1 MKNVEIRE
9 LTAKELNER
18 IDTEKANLVRM
29 KMNHAVS
36 PLDHPHHIRET
47 RRLVAQLM
55 SELRKRQVN
64 ENMKSL

>member
-64 ENMKSL
+64 DNMKSL